1 MQNPFFKFLAELA
14 TRLFSKN
21 PKFFDIVQMIALVVG
36 GVSGLVQYLQST
48 GVELPKLFEV
58 VGIINVV
65 VSSVVALILA
75 QLPNDTSSTDAK

>member
-58 VGIINVV
+58 VGNINVV

-75 QLPNDTSSTDAK
+75 QLPNNTSSTDAK

>member
-21 PKFFDIVQMIALVVG
+21 PKFFDIVQMIALVGG

-58 VGIINVV
+58 VGNINVV

>member
-14 TRLFSKN
+14 TRIFSKN

-58 VGIINVV
+58 VGNINVV

>member
-21 PKFFDIVQMIALVVG
+21 PNFFDIVQMIALVVG

-58 VGIINVV
+58 VGNINVV